1 MNKSELDEQIN
12 KKKSQIDE
20 QLNKKKADADAE
32 AARKKAD
39 AEAEAEAE
47 RKKADAD
54 ALKMKDGAF
63 PPKEGEQPPASAPPK
78 QDAQPPAGETGG
90 ATPNPEEV
98 GKPVDEMQN
107 IRAAVENHDS
117 RLARIE
123 QMLDKI
129 AQEEEQ
135 EHSTD
140 ASLTRAENKPE
151 VGASGPGLDNS
162 GVADTLAKMSKEIAR
177 QTRIN
182 EELVAKFSKFE
193 SVGMRRT
200 ISSGSASQSTENPE
214 VSIVKGILGEVNER

>member
-123 QMLDKI
+123 QMLDSI
-129 AQEEEQ
+129 AQEEEG

-140 ASLTRAENKPE
+140 AALGKAENKPE
-151 VGASGPGLDNS
+151 VGASGLGNE
-162 GVADTLAKMSKEIAR
+162 GVEGVLAKMSKELAR
-177 QTRIN
+177 QTQIN
-182 EELVAKFSKFE
+182 EELVAKFSKLE
-193 SVGMRRT
+193 ATGMRRS
-200 ISSGSASQSTENPE
+200 IPSGGASQVIEAPE
-214 VSIVKGILGEVNER
+214 AAIVKGILGDVQ